1 MEYIGT
7 DMGNIRQPIEE
18 VYRDLTVS
26 LNVVFLL
33 TVVFALRFIPLPVSI
48 ETIAWLFVA
57 QADPS
62 PAWVL
67 APLLHQGIV
76 HLTANIGQ
84 LLYFG
89 IIPERKLQTRE
100 YIVFLAITGILSI
113 MIEVVRYNIREI
125 EGGMAGASGAT
136 MAVMGF
142 AVASIGLYY
151 LGYTE
156 NPGISDRGNLRIS
169 LFLFGLYWII
179 VQLFSDFYPG
189 WTLSPSASGVAHLL
203 GIILG
208 AGYAVL
214 KAR

>member
-1 MEYIGT
+1 
-7 DMGNIRQPIEE
+7 MGKIRQTIEDTHE
-18 VYRDLTVS
+18 DLTIS

-33 TVVFALRFIPLPVSI
+33 TMVFALRFIPLPVST
-48 ETIAWLFVA
+48 ETITWLFVA

-67 APLLHQGIV
+67 APLLHQGIF

-89 IIPERKLQTRE
+89 IIPERKLRTRE
-100 YIVFLAITGILSI
+100 YIGFLAITGILSI
-113 MIEVVRYNIREI
+113 MVEVVRYNISGV

-142 AVASIGLYY
+142 AVASIGLHC
-151 LGYTE
+151 LGYIE
-156 NPGISDRGNLRIS
+156 NPGISDRENLRIS
-169 LFLFGLYWII
+169 LFLFGLFWII

-208 AGYAVL
+208 AGYAVS